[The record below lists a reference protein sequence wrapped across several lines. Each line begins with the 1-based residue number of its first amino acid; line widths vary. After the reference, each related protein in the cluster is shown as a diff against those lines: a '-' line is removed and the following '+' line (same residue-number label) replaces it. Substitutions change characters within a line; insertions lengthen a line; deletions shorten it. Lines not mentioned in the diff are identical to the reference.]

1 MSDGDGFVECRGRRR
16 GRSKGA
22 AAKAKGEQGRREPV
36 GVPSEDKGKAAQPD
50 LKDFFQGRAA
60 QRAAVEPAP
69 GSKEAKKAAKEAAK
83 QAARDRAKVK
93 KQAKK

>member
-1 MSDGDGFVECRGRRR
+1 MADEDCFFEARGRRR
-16 GRSKGA
+16 GRSKRA
-22 AAKAKGEQGRREPV
+22 TAKAKLDPERKGPSRDASETRGR
-36 GVPSEDKGKAAQPD
+36 SSQPD
-50 LKDFFQGRAA
+50 LNSFFQGRAA

>member
-1 MSDGDGFVECRGRRR
+1 LEPDR
-16 GRSKGA
+16 K
-22 AAKAKGEQGRREPV
+22 EPV
-36 GVPSEDKGKAAQPD
+36 RVASEEKGKTAQPV
-50 LKDFFQGRAA
+50 LKDFFQGRVA

>member
-16 GRSKGA
+16 GRSKGTA
-22 AAKAKGEQGRREPV
+22 ANAKGGQGKREPA
-36 GVPSEDKGKAAQPD
+36 GSPSSDKSKAAQPD

-60 QRAAVEPAP
+60 QRAALDPVP
-69 GSKEAKKAAKEAAK
+69 GSKEAKNAAKEAAR

>member
-22 AAKAKGEQGRREPV
+22 VAKAKGEQGMREPA
-36 GVPSEDKGKAAQPD
+36 GSPSSDKGKSAQPG

-60 QRAAVEPAP
+60 QRAAVEQVP
-69 GSKEAKKAAKEAAK
+69 GSKEAKNAAKEAAR